1 MSAASNDL
9 AVPEL
14 APTFRFQWE
23 EVQGCFVILYPEG
36 MVKLSPSAGEIMKR
50 CDGQKSVSQIIA
62 DLKTQFPQ
70 TELETDVR
78 RFLEEANEHGWIRP
92 KMRISSP

>member
-1 MSAASNDL
+1 MTAPLQDQM
-9 AVPEL
+9 VPEL

-50 CDGQKSVSQIIA
+50 CNGQRCVSEIIA
-62 DLKTQFPQ
+62 DLKSEYPE

-92 KMRISSP
+92 RRN